1 MRIFFGSTNAMSPTS
16 QNFVWVSEYYDGTHL
31 AEFDFETKEEN
42 SFYDIKIDQLNRFGI
57 VGNGSKIFF
66 ESNGLFN
73 VKGKGYS
80 LSYVVDDIEYQLTGD
95 LEKIKDII
103 TFKDA
108 EATGDLLGSGKISTS
123 IVQYSVGYS
132 VVKKVNNVKFTLRM
146 LVKVP
151 NNGQMYFNIA
161 LMANKNLQGK
171 LVLMRANDR
180 KEFEINAPLKK
191 GIMGEINHLI
201 NH

>member
-1 MRIFFGSTNAMSPTS
+1 M
-16 QNFVWVSEYYDGTHL
+16 SEYYDGTHL

-80 LSYVVDDIEYQLTGD
+80 LSYVVDDVEYQLTGD

-123 IVQYSVGYS
+123 IVQYNVGYS
-132 VVKKVNNVKFTLRM
+132 VVKKVNNVKFTLRV

-180 KEFEINAPLKK
+180 KEFEIDAPLKR
-191 GIMGEINHLI
+191 GIVGEINHLI

>member
-1 MRIFFGSTNAMSPTS
+1 MRSFFGTTNAMSPTS
-16 QNFVWVSEYYDGTHL
+16 QDFVWVSEYYDGTHL

-42 SFYDIKIDQLNRFGI
+42 SFYDIKVDQLNRFGI

-80 LSYVVDDIEYQLTGD
+80 LSYVVDGVEYQLTGD
-95 LEKIKDII
+95 LEKINDII

-108 EATGDLLGSGKISTS
+108 EATGNLLGGGKITTS
-123 IVQYSVGYS
+123 IEQFSVGYA
-132 VVKKVNNVKFTLRM
+132 VVKTVDDVTFTLRV

-161 LMANKNLQGK
+161 MMANKNLHGK

-180 KEFEINAPLKK
+180 KEFEIDAPLKK

-201 NH
+201 TH